1 MINIKD
7 ICMTYHTLKE
17 ETHAINPISFTVND
31 GDFLSIIG
39 PSGCGKSTILNII
52 AGLIQPSSGKIFI
65 DNKEI
70 DSSCSSIGYMFQKDH
85 LFPWLTVYENVC
97 MGLKIQKNLNDKN
110 KSYINELLDKY
121 ELLEFKNH
129 YPDQLSGGMR
139 QRVALIRTLAINPK
153 VLLLDEPFS
162 ALDYQT
168 RLNISDE
175 IYEII
180 KKEKKTVI
188 MVTHDIS
195 EAVSMSDRVIAL
207 SKRPAS
213 IENDLVIK
221 FDDVFNTPL
230 KRREAPEF
238 TKYFNTLW
246 KELNKNE

>member
-1 MINIKD
+1 MDNI
-7 ICMTYHTLKE
+7 
-17 ETHAINPISFTVND
+17 
-31 GDFLSIIG
+31 
-39 PSGCGKSTILNII
+39 TIAL
-52 AGLIQPSSGKIFI
+52 
-65 DNKEI
+65 E
-70 DSSCSSIGYMFQKDH
+70 
-85 LFPWLTVYENVC
+85 
-97 MGLKIQKNLNDKN
+97 IQKKLTDEAKE
-110 KSYINELLDKY
+110 KIESLLKAYD
-121 ELLEFKNH
+121 LWDFRNR
-129 YPDQLSGGMR
+129 YPRELSGGMR

>member
-1 MINIKD
+1 MIKIKD

-17 ETHAINPISFTVND
+17 ETHAINPISFTVNE

-39 PSGCGKSTILNII
+39 PSGCGKSTVLNII
-52 AGLIQPSSGKIFI
+52 AGLIEPSSGKIFI
-65 DNKEI
+65 DDKEI
-70 DSSCSSIGYMFQKDH
+70 NNSCSSIGYMFQKDH
-85 LFPWLTVYENVC
+85 LFPWLTVYENIC
-97 MGLKIQKNLNDKN
+97 MGLKIQKNLSKKN
-110 KSYINELLDKY
+110 KNYIDTLLKKYDLLD
-121 ELLEFKNH
+121 FRNH

-213 IENDLVIK
+213 IQKDLDIK
-221 FDDVFNTPL
+221 FDDNFNTPL

-238 TKYFNTLW
+238 RKYFNILW

>member
-17 ETHAINPISFTVND
+17 ETHAINPINFTVND

-110 KSYINELLDKY
+110 KNYINELLEKY